1 MANGVKI
8 ISEDDFAN
16 TDPDTSR
23 RWTHRMLTEIYD
35 QNKLGEDVHGQ
46 IIDKLDASIR
56 SHNNCPGRNY
66 RPVVDKII
74 VGTMGLLGGM
84 IAVFIALKTKIFAMA
99 DHIQ

>member
-8 ISEDDFAN
+8 ISEEDFIAAPDDTA
-16 TDPDTSR
+16 R
-23 RWTHRMLTEIYD
+23 GWTHRMLTEIYA
-35 QNKLGEDVHGQ
+35 QNKIGEDVHGQ

-66 RPVVDKII
+66 RPVVDKLI

-84 IAVFIALKTKIFAMA
+84 IAVFIALKTKILAMA

>member
-35 QNKLGEDVHGQ
+35 QNKHGEDIHIQ

-56 SHNNCPGRNY
+56 SHQDCPGRNY
-66 RPVVDKII
+66 PKGIDRVLVA
-74 VGTMGLLGGM
+74 TMGLLGGM
-84 IAVFIALKTKIFAMA
+84 IAVFIALKTKILALA
-99 DHIQ
+99 VNTQ

>member
-99 DHIQ
+99 AHTQ